1 MPRVLITGAGRGLG
15 LEFVRQYVADG
26 WQVYAT
32 CRDPDVAADL
42 QALARQGVQVLP
54 LDIADPNSISR
65 LAGLLDG
72 AALDL
77 LVNNAGI
84 MGAQAH
90 QAFGTVE
97 MESYLAVQRTN
108 AVGPL
113 LLTQALLPNLRAAV
127 RDQGQAKVAMVSS
140 RMGSIGENSGGGAH
154 LYRASKAALNA
165 LSRGMALDLAPLSIH
180 LAVLHPGWVRTEM
193 GGPGGQIDP
202 PQSVAGMRRVI
213 GQLTAAQSG
222 CFVDYQAKDV
232 AW

>member
-1 MPRVLITGAGRGLG
+1 MPSVLITGASRGLG
-15 LEFVRQYVADG
+15 LEFVRQYADAG

-32 CRDPDVAADL
+32 CRDPDAADGL
-42 QALARQGVQVLP
+42 RPLLRQGVQVLP
-54 LDIADPNSISR
+54 LDIADPGSIAA
-65 LAGLLDG
+65 LAAALSGV
-72 AALDL
+72 ALDL
-77 LVNNAGI
+77 LINNAGI
-84 MGAQAH
+84 MGAKTH
-90 QAFGTVE
+90 QDFGTVDGE
-97 MESYLAVQRTN
+97 AYLAAQRTN
-108 AVGPL
+108 ALGPM

-140 RMGSIGENSGGGAH
+140 RMGSISENTGGGCH

-165 LSRGMALDLAPLSIH
+165 LSRGMALDLGALSIH

-213 GQLTAAQSG
+213 DHLTADQSG
-222 CFVDYQAKDV
+222 CFVDYQGKDV